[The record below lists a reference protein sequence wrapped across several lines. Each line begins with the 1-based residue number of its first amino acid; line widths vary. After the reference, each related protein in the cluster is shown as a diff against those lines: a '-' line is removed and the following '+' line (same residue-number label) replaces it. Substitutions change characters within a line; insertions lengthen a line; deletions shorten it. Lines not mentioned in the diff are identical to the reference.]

1 MRIDQQSGIRHT
13 GPSPGLDVR
22 RTALEILNKVG
33 QSSQTLDGVMQ
44 TVFDQTERWSRRDR
58 ALLNALVYGVLRWR
72 GRLDYIIKGQSK
84 IRLTRI
90 DPNVLNILRI
100 GLFQIAYL
108 SRIPS
113 AAAVNTS
120 VELVKSTGAPWV
132 VGYVNAVLRNAAKNY
147 PDVVF
152 PDSQKDPI
160 ESLAARKSFP
170 QWLIRRWLEK
180 NDIENTKALC
190 DAINTIPAITL
201 RTNTLLTSRDA
212 LISTLKKEAQ
222 EIIIPT
228 PYAPEGVTITN
239 PLKPI
244 PEWASF
250 QKGWFQ
256 IQDEAAQLVT
266 LLLNPRPGEAILD
279 ACAGLGGKTGHIAQQ
294 MKNSGTIVALDNNA
308 ERLKQLH
315 SQMQRLEVSIVSSRK
330 HDLNVLPQKTET
342 GTFDRILL
350 DAPCSGLGV
359 LRRNPDAKWNLS
371 EKQLQRH
378 RHRQLGFLNNLAH
391 LVKPSGILVYV
402 VCSNEQEENED
413 VVKDFLNVHP
423 EFVQDPRTGALSQ
436 KSGVLITRQG
446 YLKTFPFPHN
456 MDGFFSARFK
466 RIK

>member
-1 MRIDQQSGIRHT
+1 MRIDQQSGIRDT

-33 QSSQTLDGVMQ
+33 QSNQTLDAAMQ
-44 TVFDQTERWSRRDR
+44 TVFGQTEMWSRRDR

-72 GRLDYIIKGQSK
+72 GRLDYIINGQSN
-84 IRLTRI
+84 IRLARI

-113 AAAVNTS
+113 AAAVNIS
-120 VELVKSTGAPWV
+120 VELVKSAGAPWV
-132 VGYVNAVLRNAAKNY
+132 AGYVNAVLRNAAKNY
-147 PDVVF
+147 HDVVF

-180 NDIENTKALC
+180 NDIENIKALC

-212 LISTLKKEAQ
+212 LIRALKKETA
-222 EIIIPT
+222 EIIPT
-228 PYAPEGVTITN
+228 PYAPEGVSITN

-244 PEWASF
+244 PEWTSF

-308 ERLKQLH
+308 EKLKQLH
-315 SQMQRLEVSIVSSRK
+315 AQMQRLEVSIVSSRK
-330 HDLNVLPQKTET
+330 HDLNVPPEKTEM

-378 RHRQLGFLNNLAH
+378 GQKQFGFLNNLTH

-413 VVKDFLNVHP
+413 VVHEFLRVHP
-423 EFVQDPRTGALSQ
+423 EFVQDSRTGAFSQ
-436 KSGVLITRQG
+436 KTGALITRQG

-456 MDGFFSARFK
+456 MDGFFSARLK

>member
-1 MRIDQQSGIRHT
+1 MRTDQQSGIRPT
-13 GPSPGLDVR
+13 EPSPGFEVR
-22 RTALEILNKVG
+22 RTALGILNRVG
-33 QSSQTLDGVMQ
+33 QSSQTLDAAMQ
-44 TVFDQTERWSRRDR
+44 AVFDQTQMWSRRDR

-72 GRLDYIIKGQSK
+72 GRLDYIINGQSK
-84 IRLTRI
+84 IRITRI

-132 VGYVNAVLRNAAKNY
+132 IGYVNAVLRNAAKNY
-147 PDVVF
+147 HGVVF

-170 QWLIRRWLEK
+170 QWLIRKWLEK
-180 NDIENTKALC
+180 NDIENIKALC

-212 LISTLKKEAQ
+212 LIKALKKET
-222 EIIIPT
+222 EEIIPT
-228 PYAPEGVTITN
+228 PYAPEGVAISN

-250 QKGWFQ
+250 QTGWFQ

-266 LLLNPRPGEAILD
+266 LLLNPRPGETILD

-294 MKNSGTIVALDNNA
+294 MENSGTIVALDNNA
-308 ERLKQLH
+308 EKLKQLH
-315 SQMQRLEVSIVSSRK
+315 SQMQRLEVSIVGSRK
-330 HDLNVLPQKTET
+330 HDLNVPPQKTKT

-371 EKQLQRH
+371 EKQLHRH
-378 RHRQLGFLNNLAH
+378 RQRQLGFLNNLAH

-423 EFVQDPRTGALSQ
+423 EFVQDPRTGALSP
-436 KSGVLITRQG
+436 KTGVLITQQG

-466 RIK
+466 RIR

>member
-1 MRIDQQSGIRHT
+1 MRIDQQSGTRHT
-13 GPSPGLDVR
+13 GSSPGLDVR
-22 RTALEILNKVG
+22 RTALDILNKVG
-33 QSSQTLDGVMQ
+33 QSSQTLDAAMQ
-44 TVFDQTERWSRRDR
+44 TVFDQTEMWSRRDR

-72 GRLDYIIKGQSK
+72 GRLDYIINDLSK

-90 DPNVLNILRI
+90 DPDVLSILRI

-120 VELVKSTGAPWV
+120 VELVKSTSAPWV
-132 VGYVNAVLRNAAKNY
+132 AGYVNAVLRNAAKNY
-147 PDVVF
+147 QDVVF
-152 PDSQKDPI
+152 PDPQKAPT
-160 ESLAARKSFP
+160 ESLATRKSFP

-180 NDIENTKALC
+180 NDIEKIKALC
-190 DAINTIPAITL
+190 NAINDIPAITL

-212 LISTLKKEAQ
+212 LIRALKKET
-222 EIIIPT
+222 EEIIPT
-228 PYAPEGVTITN
+228 PYAPEGVSIVN
-239 PLKPI
+239 PLRPI
-244 PEWASF
+244 PEWDSF

-256 IQDEAAQLVT
+256 VQDEAAQLVT

-294 MKNSGTIVALDNNA
+294 MKNSGTIVALDSNA
-308 ERLKQLH
+308 EKLKQLH
-315 SQMQRLEVSIVSSRK
+315 AQMQRLEVSIVSTRR
-330 HDLNVLPQKTET
+330 HDLNVPPEKTAR

-378 RHRQLGFLNNLAH
+378 GNRQLVFLNNLAH
-391 LVKPSGILVYV
+391 LVKPSGILVYA

-413 VVKDFLNVHP
+413 VVKEFLSVHP
-423 EFVQDPRTGALSQ
+423 EFAQDLRTGALSQ
-436 KSGVLITRQG
+436 KTGALITRQG
-446 YLKTFPFPHN
+446 HLKTFPFPHN
-456 MDGFFSARFK
+456 MDGFFSVRFK

>member
-1 MRIDQQSGIRHT
+1 MRIFQQSGIRHT
-13 GPSPGLDVR
+13 EASPGLDAR

-33 QSSQTLDGVMQ
+33 QSNRTLDATMQ
-44 TVFDQTERWSRRDR
+44 VVFDQIEMWSRRDK

-72 GRLDYIIKGQSK
+72 GRLDYIIKRQSK
-84 IRLTRI
+84 IRLSRI

-108 SRIPS
+108 SRIPN

-120 VELVKSTGAPWV
+120 VELVKSTGASWV
-132 VGYVNAVLRNAAKNY
+132 VGYVNAVLRKAAKNY
-147 PDVVF
+147 LDVVY
-152 PDSQKDPI
+152 PDSLIDPI

-170 QWLIRRWLEK
+170 RWLIRRWLKK
-180 NDIENTKALC
+180 NDIENIEALC

-201 RTNTLLTSRDA
+201 RTNTLITSRDA
-212 LISTLKKEAQ
+212 LIKALKMET
-222 EIIIPT
+222 EEIIPT
-228 PYAPEGVTITN
+228 PYAPEGVSITN

-294 MKNSGTIVALDNNA
+294 MKNNGTIVALDNHG
-308 ERLKQLH
+308 EKLKQLH
-315 SQMQRLEVSIVSSRK
+315 SQMQRLAVSIVSPRK
-330 HDLNVLPQKTET
+330 HDLNVRPEKTET
-342 GTFDRILL
+342 GIFDRVLL

-371 EKQLQRH
+371 EKQINRH
-378 RHRQLGFLNNLAH
+378 RQRQLGFLNNLAH

-413 VVKDFLNVHP
+413 VVKDFLDGHP
-423 EFVQDPRTGALSQ
+423 EFVQDPRTGALSP
-436 KSGVLITRQG
+436 KTGVLITRQG
-446 YLKTFPFPHN
+446 YLKTSPFPDN

-466 RIK
+466 RIR